1 MKYGYTT
8 TDGTTYQ
15 LLLEKAKKMR
25 NNPTEAESLLWQY
38 LRGNGLKEHFR
49 QQHPICG
56 YIPDF
61 VCLRL
66 RLIIEIDGG
75 YHSEGEQQEQ
85 DKIRQDYLEKE
96 GFSFLRF
103 TNEEVLYDTDE
114 TIGIIK
120 DTIEELKTE
129 AFQNTRQAAYPPLGR
144 DRVGSVRVGFG
155 FDVHKFVE
163 GRDLWLGGIKIPHSL
178 GLLGHSDA
186 DVLIHAICDAL
197 LGAANMRDIGYHF
210 PDTSAD
216 TLDID
221 SKILLKKTID
231 LIATKGYRLGNIDA
245 TVCAERPKINPYV
258 EKMKECLATVMNAD
272 VDDISIK
279 ATTTEKL
286 GFTGREEGMSAYA
299 TVLIYKD

>member
-15 LLLEKAKKMR
+15 LLLERAKKMR
-25 NNPTEAESLLWQY
+25 NNPTEAESLLWQF

-114 TIGIIK
+114 TIEIIK
-120 DTIEELKTE
+120 DTIEELKAE
-129 AFQNTRQAAYPPLGR
+129 AFQNTRQTSYPPLGR

-155 FDVHKFVE
+155 FDVHKLVE

-221 SKILLKKTID
+221 SKILLKKTIN

-245 TVCAERPKINPYV
+245 TVCAERPKINPHV
-258 EKMKECLATVMNAD
+258 EKMKECLASVMNAD
-272 VDDISIK
+272 VEDISIK

-286 GFTGREEGMSAYA
+286 GFTGREEGISAYA